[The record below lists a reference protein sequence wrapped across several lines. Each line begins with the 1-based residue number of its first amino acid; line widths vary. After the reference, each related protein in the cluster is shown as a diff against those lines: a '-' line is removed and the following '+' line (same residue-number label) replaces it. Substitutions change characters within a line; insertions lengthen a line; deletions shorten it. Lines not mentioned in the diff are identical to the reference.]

1 MEYKS
6 KRWDDRKIAAWFV
19 ALALVAVAS
28 VLLDRSDIS
37 IISICGAIGGV
48 ILAIAYLAYCCTA
61 NVKRNKFAKYG
72 ERFEGKII
80 AAEVLRNGRGEDT
93 YFLYIEFYDS
103 GKKTRFT
110 GGYIGD
116 PCTKLRNLK
125 CDIYKLD
132 GKYIE
137 TNFSA
142 RGKKELQG
150 NLSIPTKRYKLFSV
164 HKGCV

>member
-6 KRWDDRKIAAWFV
+6 KRWNDRKIAAWFV
-19 ALALVAVAS
+19 VLALVAVAS
-28 VLLDRSDIS
+28 VLLDRSDIN
-37 IISICGAIGGV
+37 IISILGAIGGE
-48 ILAIAYLAYCCTA
+48 ILAVVYFIYCCTA

-72 ERFEGKII
+72 ERFAGKIVG
-80 AAEVLRNGRGEDT
+80 AEVLRNGRGEDT
-93 YFLYIEFYDS
+93 YYLYIEFYDR

-142 RGKKELQG
+142 RGKKEPQS

-164 HKGCV
+164 HKGYV